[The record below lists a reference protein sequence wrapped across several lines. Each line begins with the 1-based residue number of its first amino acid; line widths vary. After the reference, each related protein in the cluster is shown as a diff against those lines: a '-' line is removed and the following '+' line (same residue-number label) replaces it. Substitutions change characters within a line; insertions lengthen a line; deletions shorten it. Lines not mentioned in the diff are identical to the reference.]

1 MVRKVERVNYE
12 IDMSDKKKRKQMLH
26 INLLR
31 KWHEPSEAYVALEDG
46 ANWDGEV
53 PTYTR
58 GVGEVGGLQGEC

>member
-1 MVRKVERVNYE
+1 
-12 IDMSDKKKRKQMLH
+12 MSDTKKRKRVLH

-31 KWHEPSEAYVALEDG
+31 KWYEPSEAYVALEDG

-58 GVGEVGGLQGEC
+58 GVGEVGGQQGQR